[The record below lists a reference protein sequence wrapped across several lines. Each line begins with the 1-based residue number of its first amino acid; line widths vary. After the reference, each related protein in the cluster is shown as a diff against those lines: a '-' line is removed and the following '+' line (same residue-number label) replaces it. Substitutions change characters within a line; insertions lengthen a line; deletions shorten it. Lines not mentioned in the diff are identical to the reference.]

1 MIRFRASLFA
11 AGAIAAFALA
21 APLSA
26 VRADDPAT
34 AAAAPAAPA
43 PAHISGPL
51 DFTVKDIDGKAA
63 PLSRY
68 KGKVVMIVNTASKCG
83 FTPQYA
89 SLESLYEKYKDQ
101 GLVILAFPA
110 NNYGHQEPGADN
122 EIKEFCTGKYNTKFD
137 LFSKI
142 STKGDDQAPLYHY
155 LTDATTDP
163 AFSGQ
168 IKWNFT
174 KFLIDRNGKIIA
186 RYEPNIDPL
195 KPVVTDKV
203 EAALKTKPAE

>member
-1 MIRFRASLFA
+1 MIRFGASLFA
-11 AGAIAAFALA
+11 ASAIAAFALA

-26 VRADDPAT
+26 VRADDPAP
-34 AAAAPAAPA
+34 AAAAPA

-51 DFTVKDIDGKAA
+51 DFTVKDIDGKEA

-83 FTPQYA
+83 YTKQYA
-89 SLESLYEKYKDQ
+89 SLEKLYEKYKDQ

-110 NNYGHQEPGADN
+110 NNYGHQEPGSDSQ
-122 EIKEFCTGKYNTKFD
+122 IKEFCTGTYSTTFD

-142 STKGDDQAPLYHY
+142 STKGEDQAPLYHY
-155 LTDATTDP
+155 LTDVTTDP
-163 AFSGQ
+163 KFSGD

-174 KFLIDRNGKIIA
+174 KFLVDRNGKIVA
-186 RYEPNIDPL
+186 RFESPIDPL

-203 EAALKTKPAE
+203 EEALKQKAS